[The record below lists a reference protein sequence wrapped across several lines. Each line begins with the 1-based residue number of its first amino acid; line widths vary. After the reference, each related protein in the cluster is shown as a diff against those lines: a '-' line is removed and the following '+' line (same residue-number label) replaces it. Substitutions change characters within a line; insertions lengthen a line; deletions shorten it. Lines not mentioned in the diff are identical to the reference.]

1 MKSKKRENKSQKKKG
16 GSVSDFFMNFVW
28 IILVIG
34 IISSG
39 IWLYTSSLSTV
50 SVFTTKT
57 SGNNSYAKLLALERN
72 PYPNLGECWKRQ
84 LEHYDIDMKHAK
96 ILQDKDN
103 TINMKNYI
111 IKTFE
116 ESLKNLGLYIMG
128 NKSNNPGLGTFNSNN
143 PGLGTFNHAYRQP
156 QYENYN
162 PNKII

>member
-1 MKSKKRENKSQKKKG
+1 MKNKKRENKSQKKKG
-16 GSVSDFFMNFVW
+16 GSISDFFMNLIW

-39 IWLYTSSLSTV
+39 IWLYMSSQSTV
-50 SVFTTKT
+50 SVFTTKK
-57 SGNNSYAKLLALERN
+57 SGDNSYAKLLALERN
-72 PYPNLGECWKRQ
+72 PYPNLNECWKKQ

-116 ESLKNLGLYIMG
+116 ETLKNLGLYIMD
-128 NKSNNPGLGTFNSNN
+128 NKSNNPGFNY
-143 PGLGTFNHAYRQP
+143 GYAQP
-156 QYENYN
+156 QSQYQNYN
-162 PNKII
+162 PKII